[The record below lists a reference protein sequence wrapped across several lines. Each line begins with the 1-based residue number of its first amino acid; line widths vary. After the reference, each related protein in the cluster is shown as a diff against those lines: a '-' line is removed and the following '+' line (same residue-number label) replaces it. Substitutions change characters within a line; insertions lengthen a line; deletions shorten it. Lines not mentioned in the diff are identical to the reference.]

1 MHVITVK
8 PVLGGYIKRS
18 PCIKH
23 SGFKVPKFPL
33 SPPPSY
39 YNFHLYWAFLITL
52 YQVPTAFSKW
62 IFFQYTKEKILA
74 IEQQWYSSEL
84 RSKHFISLKIQESLI
99 ECARQQN
106 LELKFCQEL
115 TAAVTQKASS
125 LGGKFW

>member
-23 SGFKVPKFPL
+23 SGFKVPKFP
-33 SPPPSY
+33 SPPPPVTIIFTSIERSWSL
-39 YNFHLYWAFLITL
+39 FTKSQRPALSEF
-52 YQVPTAFSKW
+52 
-62 IFFQYTKEKILA
+62 FFQYTKEKILT
-74 IEQQWYSSEL
+74 IEEQWYSSEL

-99 ECARQQN
+99 ECTRQQN

>member
-1 MHVITVK
+1 MHVITGK

-23 SGFKVPKFPL
+23 SGFKVPKFL
-33 SPPPSY
+33 PPPPT
-39 YNFHLYWAFLITL
+39 ITIIFTSIERSWSL
-52 YQVPTAFSKW
+52 FTKSQRPALSEFFSVH
-62 IFFQYTKEKILA
+62 QGEILT

>member
-8 PVLGGYIKRS
+8 PVLGGYNKRL

-23 SGFKVPKFPL
+23 SGFKVPKFP
-33 SPPPSY
+33 PPPPVTIIFTSIERSWSL
-39 YNFHLYWAFLITL
+39 FTKSQRPALSEF
-52 YQVPTAFSKW
+52 
-62 IFFQYTKEKILA
+62 FFQYTKEKILT